1 MFGKRSNTDIDKH
14 DNKPKI
20 VNWSPN
26 MG

>member
-14 DNKPKI
+14 VNKPKR
-20 VNWSPN
+20 VNWSSR